1 MRVKADKPMRR
12 QYRETSDWEIFDPA
26 SKYSEFNTS
35 ESGEYIENLF
45 AFSRVDT
52 SEVNLPDAINLYV
65 GTQGETI
72 VDGVKGDISTLYDFH
87 THQNVSNALANV
99 AKYQDFYIIL
109 KEIGYL
115 PENRVVVEAVAQAQ
129 AMVDAALTELG
140 D

>member
-45 AFSRVDT
+45 AFSRIEA

-87 THQNVSNALANV
+87 THQNVSNALANI
-99 AKYQDFYIIL
+99 AQYQDFYLIL
-109 KEIGYL
+109 KQIGYL

-129 AMVDAALTELG
+129 AMVDAALTES

>member
-45 AFSRVDT
+45 AFSRIEA

-99 AKYQDFYIIL
+99 AKYQDFYLIL
-109 KEIGYL
+109 KQIGYL

-129 AMVDAALTELG
+129 AMVDAALTES

>member
-45 AFSRVDT
+45 AFSRVDI

-87 THQNVSNALANV
+87 THQNVSDALANV
-99 AKYQDFYIIL
+99 AKYQDFYLIL
-109 KEIGYL
+109 KQIGYL